1 MDGWSGWLTATP
13 ADKNEGRKGGGN
25 GDRIDFGGFE
35 DWTGLGG
42 ITSFQ
47 NI

>member
-1 MDGWSGWLTATP
+1 MEGWNGWLTP
-13 ADKNEGRKGGGN
+13 EDKNEGRKGGGN
-25 GDRIDFGGFE
+25 RDGIDFGGFD
-35 DWTGLGG
+35 DWTGLDG

>member
-1 MDGWSGWLTATP
+1 MEGWNGWLTP
-13 ADKNEGRKGGGN
+13 EDKNEGRKGGGN
-25 GDRIDFGGFE
+25 GDRIDFVGFE